1 MRKPSHDGGVVSKDS
16 YAVLFGEHTN
26 ESPAE
31 RGERTRAIAADLAR
45 NAEADSVV
53 LFVADGHP
61 ESLVQPTLEAPVPA
75 SFRALLN
82 VTGAPREALPP
93 GDVVYRVRS
102 RVIKPRPRGTD
113 GERTPGFTM
122 VVPIV
127 RGSHLSHEQFDAH
140 WRDRH
145 APLHVRHSPATERY
159 EQVTIDAPV
168 SGSGQP
174 WDGIG
179 LLSFA
184 SMQAFDEEL
193 FADAD
198 AQRTLLDDA
207 ASFSDASRT
216 ETLFVSEYT
225 YRSGEL

>member
-1 MRKPSHDGGVVSKDS
+1 
-16 YAVLFGEHTN
+16 LFGEHPN
-26 ESPAE
+26 ESPDE

-45 NAEADSVV
+45 NTDADSVV

-75 SFRALLN
+75 SFRALLL
-82 VTGAPREALPP
+82 VTGAPSEALPL
-93 GDVVYRVRS
+93 GDAVYRVRS
-102 RVIKPRPRGTD
+102 RVIKRRLRGTD

-127 RGSHLSHEQFDAH
+127 RASDLSHEQFDAH

-159 EQVTIDAPV
+159 EQVAIEATV
-168 SGSGQP
+168 SGSGRP

-184 SMQAFDEEL
+184 SRRAFDEEM

-198 AQRTLLDDA
+198 AQRALLDDA
-207 ASFSDASRT
+207 TSFSDASRT
-216 ETLFVSEYT
+216 EVLFVSEYT
-225 YRSGEL
+225 YRSGEQ